1 MRVLISGFEPY
12 GEMSVN
18 PTQTLAEEAGSL
30 GIEEIEVYSVL
41 LPVNYDECV
50 ERLVEEVERISPDV
64 VISCGLYPGRTA
76 VTPERI
82 GINVKDTM
90 ADDPIADNTGKSP
103 VDEPI
108 DPDGPDALFSL
119 LPYRRIVEN
128 LKDAGIPTFVSNTA
142 GTYICNNTLYGL
154 LNHVRRN
161 DLPIAA
167 GFVHFPAST
176 EMAVENPAQPSLP
189 MEMMLRALRI
199 IIETVVQETEG
210 AGHKMSSGGSNNRER

>member
-1 MRVLISGFEPY
+1 MKVLISGFEPY

-18 PTQTLAEEAGSL
+18 PTQTLAEEAKGFDL
-30 GIEEIEVYSVL
+30 DGIEVHSVL

-50 ERLVEEVERISPDV
+50 ERLIEEVERLSPDV

-90 ADDPIADNTGKSP
+90 AEDPISDNRGRRP

-108 DPDGPDALFSL
+108 DPEGPDALFSM
-119 LPYRRIVEN
+119 LPYRQIVDN
-128 LKDAGIPTFVSNTA
+128 LREAGIPASVSNTA
-142 GTYICNNTLYGL
+142 GTYICNNTLYGI
-154 LNHVRRN
+154 LNHLKNSESAIV
-161 DLPIAA
+161 A

-176 EMAVENPAQPSLP
+176 EMAVADSTSPSLP
-189 MEMMLRALRI
+189 MGMMVNALHVV
-199 IIETVVQETEG
+199 IETV
-210 AGHKMSSGGSNNRER
+210 AGELANANPGTLHDSSVRS